1 LYAGIRNIC
10 SCAERH
16 PRNRINTRRRERIT
30 MALEYGVWLPDLN
43 ESGKEGVMSTAT
55 SRITTKASVTSV
67 VVPM

>member
-1 LYAGIRNIC
+1 M
-10 SCAERH
+10 
-16 PRNRINTRRRERIT
+16 RRRERIT